1 MYPIFLQSGGTRCPH
16 ALKKRLRRLIFAPP
30 ATGSASVFGEAD
42 LLFSSIPFGFLFC
55 SWAGNNDD
63 HADR

>member
-1 MYPIFLQSGGTRCPH
+1 VERVVLN

-42 LLFSSIPFGFLFC
+42 LLFSSIPFGF
-55 SWAGNNDD
+55 SSVRGAGNNDD